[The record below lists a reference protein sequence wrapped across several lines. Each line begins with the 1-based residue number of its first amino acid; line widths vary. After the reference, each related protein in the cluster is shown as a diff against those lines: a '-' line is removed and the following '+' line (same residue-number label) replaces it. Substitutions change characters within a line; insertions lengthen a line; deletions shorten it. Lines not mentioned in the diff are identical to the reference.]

1 MDVQNRPQ
9 TIDRLISKNRLLFAT
24 LLLLMLVP
32 IGYLASLGVQLIRP
46 EQVGYQFFSKD
57 GVEYVTCVQVL
68 SDTSL
73 KWSTL
78 AIDGEPK
85 SPSGNG
91 FSTKKIKQKTDTA
104 YVFSHLYDD
113 GRGFEILSG
122 DGSSILCEYELNNDT
137 PVKTTDIEF
146 ITPVSRHPSDCHC
159 VCNDKLV
166 RLTADQLELREISTG
181 RVLDAVS
188 VQMGAKSSICHVP
201 NTQTFLTVDNS
212 SAILRKYDVSGDKL
226 NLVQEWSVL
235 GLYMA
240 AFHRNDQTFIAN
252 LLPDD
257 KTIEVRNAID
267 GSVVGGS
274 TSLFPKPVSQIPYP
288 SNGFIYWKSNLIW
301 TDVFTGKRLAIPPSF
316 EPFVRDANGDRIVA
330 IRHQEMPKMVECII
344 VDTSTDEELLRVRVD
359 PIGRVKAARFL
370 KKTGNLALIAEDFRV
385 LIYDSGTGNLI
396 RKIDPFEWAFW
407 LNCAAAT
414 LFAIWC
420 IVFLSFAATNHL
432 RGWVDVGLCVGLYI
446 AYATVRF
453 NETVSWHSAEV
464 FFGPSQ
470 GVLMGSILLT
480 SIWLCLGRN
489 RMFLRTAP
497 VVLAFGLTAGL
508 IDRWLR
514 DPDLKDFSIAIL
526 VPCSLGVMLPLVTL
540 RWIGV
545 RFDNLN
551 QKSHSASNERNQ
563 RESSINLR
571 DIFLFMIV
579 SAIVA
584 SIVRWIPLSQWYET
598 WLNQPSARSSIFF
611 VAIQSAGLGA
621 IGLLAMWTSLSRRKF
636 VIRWS
641 PWLIVVV
648 VLLFVNLPFDLKP
661 MLIGAS
667 PTILLGLH
675 AYRLR
680 GWRFGITPK
689 LSSQIQVGV
698 QAFPACFHQLSP

>member
-1 MDVQNRPQ
+1 MNVQSHTR
-9 TIDRLISKNRLLFAT
+9 TIDRLIYKNRLLFGT
-24 LLLLMLVP
+24 LLLLILVP

-46 EQVGYQFFSKD
+46 EQVSYQFFSKE
-57 GVEYVTCVQVL
+57 GVEYVTYSQVL

-85 SPSGNG
+85 SSSRNG
-91 FSTKKIKQKTDTA
+91 YSTKKIKQKSNTA

-113 GRGFEILSG
+113 GRGFEILCG
-122 DGSSILCEYELNNDT
+122 DGSSILYEYELYNDT
-137 PVKTTDIEF
+137 PVKITDIEF
-146 ITPVSRHPSDCHC
+146 IAPVSRHPSDCNC
-159 VCNDKLV
+159 ACNDKLV
-166 RLTADQLELREISTG
+166 RMTADQLELREISSG
-181 RVLDAVS
+181 KVLDAVS
-188 VQMGAKSSICHVP
+188 VQMGAKSLLCHVP
-201 NTQTFLTVDNS
+201 NTQSFLAVDNS
-212 SAILRKYDVSGDKL
+212 SATLRKYDTSGDKL
-226 NLVQEWSVL
+226 NLIQEWSVV
-235 GLYMA
+235 GLHMI

-252 LLPDD
+252 LLHDG
-257 KTIEVRNAID
+257 KTIEIRSVID
-267 GSVVGGS
+267 GSVVGSS
-274 TSLFPKPVSQIPYP
+274 TSDCPTPVSHIPFP
-288 SNGFIYWKSNLIW
+288 NKGFDSLNGFLYWKSLRVW
-301 TDVFTGKRLAIPPSF
+301 TDVYTGKTLAIPPSF
-316 EPFVRDANGDRIVA
+316 EPFVRDADGDRIVA
-330 IRHQEMPKMVECII
+330 IRHQEMPELVECI
-344 VDTSTDEELLRVRVD
+344 VVNTSTDEELLRVRVD
-359 PIGRVKAARFL
+359 PIVRVKAARIL
-370 KKTGNLALIAEDFRV
+370 KKSGNLALITEDFRV

-420 IVFLSFAATNHL
+420 IVFLSFAATNHV
-432 RGWVDVGLCVGLYI
+432 RGWVDVGLCVGLFI

-453 NETVSWHSAEV
+453 NETVSWHAANV
-464 FFGPSQ
+464 FFGACQ

-497 VVLAFGLTAGL
+497 VVLAFGLAAGL
-508 IDRWLR
+508 IDRWLKE
-514 DPDLKDFSIAIL
+514 PQLKDFHIAIL
-526 VPCSLGVMLPLVTL
+526 VPWSLSVMLPLVTL
-540 RWIGV
+540 RWSGV
-545 RFDNLN
+545 RFENLN
-551 QKSHSASNERNQ
+551 QTSKSVLNERSQ

-584 SIVRWIPLSQWYET
+584 SIVRWIPLTYWYET
-598 WLNQPSARSSIFF
+598 WLNKPSVRSSMFF
-611 VAIQSAGLGA
+611 VAIQVAGLAA

-648 VLLFVNLPFDLKP
+648 VLLFVNLPFDLMP

-667 PTILLGLH
+667 PTILLGLY

-680 GWRFGITPK
+680 GWRFG
-689 LSSQIQVGV
+689 SFSNER
-698 QAFPACFHQLSP
+698 